1 MEAADRRLRDGRRA
15 HRAHGHRGHAG
26 RELQRRAGRRHPAG
40 RGRAAHTPA
49 GEAALSRDGSGGRAL
64 RAALPAAGRG
74 RSRDHPGD
82 LRARLPRSPS
92 DETAAA
98 VLRRALGA
106 GDLMERLPVL
116 PLGQLVV
123 YPHVVLPLALT
134 DPKAVQLIDEIIQG
148 EKRLLLGVVRSMG
161 GMEPPEGAVM
171 NTLPHQ
177 LYDVGTLGTIVRML
191 KLGDGSVRVMVQGL
205 EGARLNNI
213 AQGEKWLMADS
224 EPLQENT
231 LEDARTEALK
241 RTTIAQFSRVIDI
254 APYLGA
260 ELHEALAGITEDGK
274 LADFIAA
281 NLDLALPA
289 KAELLAIDDVT
300 HRLERLGEFL
310 VQELQVLEV
319 GTQIQEKVKSRLD
332 QNQREYVLRE
342 QLQVI
347 RQELGE
353 GEGDDELEELAK
365 RLDEAQLS
373 AEAKKVADRELKRLR
388 QMSPQSAEYQ
398 VARTYLDV
406 FATLPWGRVTQ
417 DQLDLKAAREIL
429 DRDHYDLKTVK
440 ERILEYLAVRTLN
453 PNARGSILCFV
464 GPPGVGKTSLG
475 QSIAESLG
483 RKFTRVSLGGV
494 RDEAEIK
501 GHRRTYVGAIPGR
514 IIHALQRCETR
525 TPVLMLEVLDPA
537 QNSTFVD
544 HYLEVPFDL
553 SGVMFIAT
561 ANSTLPIPDPL
572 LDRMEQL
579 TLVGYTPSEK
589 LQIAKRYL
597 LPRQLK
603 ETGLGKAEESERAH
617 VGDGALERLIGE
629 YTREAGVRQLEREIQ
644 GVLRKAALEVVEG
657 GAKMV
662 RVSSK
667 NLEKYAGQPKVQSEV
682 AGRAPEIGVATGL
695 AWTPVGGDIMFIE
708 AIRMPGKGQITL
720 TGQLG
725 DVMKESAQAAWSL
738 LRARASALG
747 IPLDAFTQSDVHL
760 HVPAGGVPKDGPSAG
775 ITIAAA
781 LASLL
786 CRRPARHD
794 VAMTGELTLRGRVL
808 PIGGL
813 KEKLTAAAR
822 AGVTSVLV
830 PARNKSDLIDLPEEV
845 RKLLDI
851 KLVETIDDVLDL
863 ALLDAPPADDRR
875 GDRRSG
881 GIRVVTPPSGPPAP
895 PAPPPPGEARR

>member
-1 MEAADRRLRDGRRA
+1 VD
-15 HRAHGHRGHAG
+15 
-26 RELQRRAGRRHPAG
+26 
-40 RGRAAHTPA
+40 
-49 GEAALSRDGSGGRAL
+49 
-64 RAALPAAGRG
+64 
-74 RSRDHPGD
+74 
-82 LRARLPRSPS
+82 RLPI
-92 DETAAA
+92 
-98 VLRRALGA
+98 
-106 GDLMERLPVL
+106 L

-134 DPKAVQLIDEIIQG
+134 DPRAVQLIDEIIQG
-148 EKRLLLGVVRSMG
+148 EKRLLLGVVKAAG
-161 GMEPPEGAVM
+161 GIEPPEGAVM
-171 NTLPHQ
+171 TTLPGQ
-177 LYDVGTLGTIVRML
+177 LYEVGTLGAVVRML

-205 EGARLNNI
+205 ERARL
-213 AQGEKWLMADS
+213 ADVEQGERYLTARC
-224 EPLQENT
+224 EPLAENL

-241 RTTIAQFSRVIDI
+241 RTVIAQFSRVIDI

-260 ELHEALAGITEDGK
+260 ELHEVLEGIAEAGK

-289 KAELLAIDDVT
+289 KAELLAVDDVT
-300 HRLERLGEFL
+300 RRLERLAEFL
-310 VQELQVLEV
+310 VQELEVLEV
-319 GTQIQEKVKSRLD
+319 GTQIQEKVKSRLE

-353 GEGDDELEELAK
+353 DTGDDELDELSQRLELAE
-365 RLDEAQLS
+365 LSPEAT
-373 AEAKKVADRELKRLR
+373 KVTDRELKRLR

-406 FATLPWGRVTQ
+406 FASLPWRRVSQ
-417 DQLDLKAAREIL
+417 DRLELKAAREIL

-453 PNARGSILCFV
+453 PDAKGSILCFV

-475 QSIAESLG
+475 QSIAEALG

-494 RDEAEIK
+494 RDEAEIR

-514 IIHALQRCETR
+514 ILHALQRCETR
-525 TPVLMLEVLDPA
+525 NPVLMLDEVDKMGADVRGDPTAALLEVLDPS

-561 ANSTLPIPDPL
+561 ANSLAPIPDPL
-572 LDRMEQL
+572 LDRMEIL
-579 TLVGYTPSEK
+579 TLIGYTPSEK
-589 LQIAKRYL
+589 LHIARRYL

-603 ETGLGKAEESERAH
+603 ETGLHERGTVA
-617 VGDGALERLIGE
+617 DGAMERLIAE

-657 GAKMV
+657 KTTGVKV
-662 RVSSK
+662 TGK
-667 NLEKYAGQPKVQSEV
+667 NLERFAGQPKVQSEV
-682 AGRAPEIGVATGL
+682 AGRAPEVGVATGL

-708 AIRMPGKGQITL
+708 AIRMPGRGQITL

-738 LRARASALG
+738 LRARAGPLG
-747 IPLDAFTQSDVHL
+747 IPIESFTQTDVHL
-760 HVPAGGVPKDGPSAG
+760 HVPAGAVPKDGPSAG
-775 ITIAAA
+775 ITIATA

-786 CRRPARHD
+786 CGRPSRHD
-794 VAMTGELTLRGRVL
+794 LAMTGELTLRGRVL

-822 AGVTSVLV
+822 AGVRTVLV
-830 PARNKSDLIDLPEEV
+830 PARNKTDLVDLPPEV
-845 RKLLDI
+845 EQLLEI
-851 KLVETIDDVLDL
+851 KQVETIDEVLEL
-863 ALLDAPPADDRR
+863 ALLEPLERVRPTEPGVRVSTTRPAA
-875 GDRRSG
+875 
-881 GIRVVTPPSGPPAP
+881 GPRP
-895 PAPPPPGEARR
+895 

>member
-1 MEAADRRLRDGRRA
+1 VD
-15 HRAHGHRGHAG
+15 
-26 RELQRRAGRRHPAG
+26 
-40 RGRAAHTPA
+40 
-49 GEAALSRDGSGGRAL
+49 
-64 RAALPAAGRG
+64 
-74 RSRDHPGD
+74 
-82 LRARLPRSPS
+82 
-92 DETAAA
+92 
-98 VLRRALGA
+98 
-106 GDLMERLPVL
+106 RLPVL

-123 YPHVVLPLALT
+123 FPHVVLPLALT

-148 EKRLLLGVVRSMG
+148 EKRLLLGVVKAAA

-171 NTLPHQ
+171 ATLPDQ
-177 LYDVGTLGTIVRML
+177 LYDIGTLGAVVRML

-205 EGARLNNI
+205 ERARLQGVV
-213 AQGEKWLMADS
+213 QGERYLMADYQPLS
-224 EPLQENT
+224 ENL

-241 RTTIAQFSRVIDI
+241 RTVVAQFSRVIDI

-260 ELHEALAGITEDGK
+260 ELHEVLAGITEAGK
-274 LADFIAA
+274 LSDFIAA

-300 HRLERLGEFL
+300 HRLERLAEFL
-310 VQELQVLEV
+310 AQELEVLEV
-319 GTQIQEKVKSRLD
+319 GTQIQEKVKTRLE

-353 GEGDDELEELAK
+353 DTGDDELDELAQ
-365 RLDEAQLS
+365 RIEQAQLS
-373 AEAKKVADRELKRLR
+373 PEASKVAERELKRLR

-406 FATLPWGRVTQ
+406 FATLPWTKVSQ
-417 DQLDLKAAREIL
+417 DRLDLKTARDIL

-453 PNARGSILCFV
+453 PDAKGSILCFV

-475 QSIAESLG
+475 QSIAEALG

-494 RDEAEIK
+494 RDEAEVR

-514 IIHALQRCETR
+514 ILHALQRCETR
-525 TPVLMLEVLDPA
+525 NPVLMLDEVDKMGADVRGDPTAALLEVLDPA
-537 QNSTFVD
+537 QNTTFVD

-561 ANSTLPIPDPL
+561 ANSLAPIPDPL

-579 TLVGYTPSEK
+579 TLIGYTPAEK
-589 LQIAKRYL
+589 LQIARRYL

-603 ETGLGKAEESERAH
+603 ETGLGAERAA
-617 VGDGALERLIGE
+617 VADGAMERLIAE
-629 YTREAGVRQLEREIQ
+629 YTREAGVRQLEREVQ
-644 GVLRKAALEVVEG
+644 GVLRKAALEVVEKKSAG
-657 GAKMV
+657 VKITA
-662 RVSSK
+662 K
-667 NLEKYAGQPKVQSEV
+667 NLEKYAGQPRVQSEV
-682 AGRAPEIGVATGL
+682 AGRAPEVGVATGL

-708 AIRMPGKGQITL
+708 AIRMAGKGQITL

-738 LRARASALG
+738 LRARAGALG
-747 IPLDAFTQSDVHL
+747 IPLESFTQTDVHL
-760 HVPAGGVPKDGPSAG
+760 HVPAGAVPKDGPSAG
-775 ITIAAA
+775 ITIATA

-786 CRRPARHD
+786 CNRPSRHD
-794 VAMTGELTLRGRVL
+794 LAMTGELTLRGRVL

-822 AGVTSVLV
+822 AGVTTVLV
-830 PARNKSDLIDLPEEV
+830 PARNKSDLVDLPDEV
-845 RKLLDI
+845 ARLLDI
-851 KLVETIDDVLDL
+851 RQVDTIDEVLEI
-863 ALLDAPPADDRR
+863 ALLAPDERARL
-875 GDRRSG
+875 SG
-881 GIRVVTPPSGPPAP
+881 GVRVMPDRPQ
-895 PAPPPPGEARR
+895 PGARP

>member
-1 MEAADRRLRDGRRA
+1 M
-15 HRAHGHRGHAG
+15 
-26 RELQRRAGRRHPAG
+26 
-40 RGRAAHTPA
+40 
-49 GEAALSRDGSGGRAL
+49 
-64 RAALPAAGRG
+64 
-74 RSRDHPGD
+74 
-82 LRARLPRSPS
+82 
-92 DETAAA
+92 
-98 VLRRALGA
+98 
-106 GDLMERLPVL
+106 
-116 PLGQLVV
+116 
-123 YPHVVLPLALT
+123 ALT
-134 DPKAVQLIDEIIQG
+134 DAHAVQLIDEVVQG
-148 EKRLLLGVVRSMG
+148 NKRVLLGVVRPVG
-161 GMEPPEGAVM
+161 GTEPPEGAVM
-171 NTLPHQ
+171 Q
-177 LYDVGTLGTIVRML
+177 ARADELYEVGTLSTVVRML

-205 EGARLNNI
+205 DRARLVEI
-213 AQGEKWLMADS
+213 TPAEHWLVAGY
-224 EPLQENT
+224 ET
-231 LEDARTEALK
+231 LPSTGVEDARTEALK
-241 RTTIAQFSRVIDI
+241 RTVHAQFSRVIDI
-254 APYLGA
+254 APYLGE
-260 ELHEALAGITEDGK
+260 ELHEVLAGITDAAK
-274 LADFIAA
+274 LADFVAA

-289 KAELLAIDDVT
+289 KAELLAIDEVNR
-300 HRLERLGEFL
+300 RLERLAELMG
-310 VQELQVLEV
+310 QELQVLEV
-319 GTQIQEKVKSRLD
+319 GSQTQEKVWTRFD
-332 QNQREYVLRE
+332 QNQCEYVLRE
-342 QLQVI
+342 QLRVI

-353 GEGDDELEELAK
+353 EEGEDELAELAR
-365 RLDEAQLS
+365 RLEEGGLS
-373 AEAKKVADRELKRLR
+373 PEGKKVADRELKRLR
-388 QMSPQSAEYQ
+388 QMSPQSAEYH
-398 VARTYLDV
+398 VARTYLEV
-406 FATLPWGRVTQ
+406 LASLPWSRTST
-417 DQLDLKAAREIL
+417 DRLDLKGARDIL

-453 PNARGSILCFV
+453 PEARGSILCFV

-475 QSIAESLG
+475 QSIAEALG
-483 RKFTRVSLGGV
+483 RRFTRVSLGGV
-494 RDEAEIK
+494 RDEAEVR
-501 GHRRTYVGAIPGR
+501 GHRRTYVGALPGR

-525 TPVLMLEVLDPA
+525 NPVLMLDEVDKMGADVRGDPTAALLEVLDPA

-553 SGVMFIAT
+553 SSVMFIAT
-561 ANSTLPIPDPL
+561 ANSIVPIPDPL

-589 LQIAKRYL
+589 FQIARRYL

-603 ETGLGKAEESERAH
+603 ETGLGGKDERAH
-617 VGDGALERLIGE
+617 LADAALERLIGE

-662 RVSSK
+662 KVSSK

-682 AGRAPEIGVATGL
+682 AGRAPEVGVATGL
-695 AWTPVGGDIMFIE
+695 AWTPTGGDIMFIE

-747 IPLDAFTQSDVHL
+747 IPLDAFTASDVHL

-786 CRRPARHD
+786 PRRPPRHD

-822 AGVTSVLV
+822 SGVTQVLV
-830 PARNKSDLIDLPEEV
+830 PERNKNDLIDLPDEV

-851 KLVETIDDVLDL
+851 QLVETIDDVLAL
-863 ALLDAPPADDRR
+863 ALLDVPPLDERTE
-875 GDRRSG
+875 RRSG
-881 GIRVVTPPSGPPAP
+881 GIRVVSPPSGPPTP
-895 PAPPPPGEARR
+895 PAPGEVRR

>member
-1 MEAADRRLRDGRRA
+1 VD
-15 HRAHGHRGHAG
+15 
-26 RELQRRAGRRHPAG
+26 
-40 RGRAAHTPA
+40 
-49 GEAALSRDGSGGRAL
+49 
-64 RAALPAAGRG
+64 
-74 RSRDHPGD
+74 
-82 LRARLPRSPS
+82 
-92 DETAAA
+92 
-98 VLRRALGA
+98 
-106 GDLMERLPVL
+106 RLPVL

-123 YPHVVLPLALT
+123 FPHVVLPLALT

-148 EKRLLLGVVRSMG
+148 EKRLLLGVVKPNG
-161 GMEPPEGAVM
+161 GLEPPEGAVM
-171 NTLPHQ
+171 ATMPDQ
-177 LYDVGTLGTIVRML
+177 LYEIGTLGAVVRML
-191 KLGDGSVRVMVQGL
+191 KLGDGSVRVMVQGI
-205 EGARLNNI
+205 ERARLSGV
-213 AQGEKWLMADS
+213 AQGERYLMADYQPLS
-224 EPLQENT
+224 ENL

-241 RTTIAQFSRVIDI
+241 RTVIAQFSRVIDI

-260 ELHEALAGITEDGK
+260 ELHEVLAGITEAGK
-274 LADFIAA
+274 LSDFIAA

-300 HRLERLGEFL
+300 RRLERLAEFL
-310 VQELQVLEV
+310 QQELEVLEV
-319 GTQIQEKVKSRLD
+319 GTQIQEKVKTRLE

-353 GEGDDELEELAK
+353 DTGDDELDELAQ
-365 RLDEAQLS
+365 RIEQAQLS
-373 AEAKKVADRELKRLR
+373 PEASKVAERELKRLR

-406 FATLPWGRVTQ
+406 FATLPWTKVSQ
-417 DQLDLKAAREIL
+417 DRLDLKMARDIL

-453 PNARGSILCFV
+453 PDAKGSILCFV

-475 QSIAESLG
+475 QSIAEALG

-494 RDEAEIK
+494 RDEAEVR

-514 IIHALQRCETR
+514 ILHALQRCETR
-525 TPVLMLEVLDPA
+525 NPVLMLDEVDKMGADVRGDPTAALLEVLDPA
-537 QNSTFVD
+537 QNTTFVD

-561 ANSTLPIPDPL
+561 ANSLAPIPDPL

-579 TLVGYTPSEK
+579 TLIGYTPAEK
-589 LQIAKRYL
+589 LQIARRYL

-603 ETGLGKAEESERAH
+603 ETGLGAERAA
-617 VGDGALERLIGE
+617 VADGAMERLIAE
-629 YTREAGVRQLEREIQ
+629 YTREAGVRQLEREVQ
-644 GVLRKAALEVVEG
+644 GVLRKAALEVVEKKSAG
-657 GAKMV
+657 VKITA
-662 RVSSK
+662 K
-667 NLEKYAGQPKVQSEV
+667 NLEKYAGQPRVQSEV
-682 AGRAPEIGVATGL
+682 AGRAPEVGVATGL

-738 LRARASALG
+738 LRARAGALG
-747 IPLDAFTQSDVHL
+747 IPLESFTQTDVHL
-760 HVPAGGVPKDGPSAG
+760 HVPAGAVPKDGPSAG
-775 ITIAAA
+775 ITIATA

-786 CRRPARHD
+786 CNRPSRHD
-794 VAMTGELTLRGRVL
+794 LAMTGELTLRGRVL

-822 AGVTSVLV
+822 AGVTTVLV
-830 PARNKSDLIDLPEEV
+830 PARNKSDLVDLPDEV
-845 RKLLDI
+845 ARLLDI
-851 KLVETIDDVLDL
+851 RQVDTIDEVLEL
-863 ALLDAPPADDRR
+863 ALLAPDER
-875 GDRRSG
+875 GRLSG
-881 GIRVVTPPSGPPAP
+881 GVRVIADRPPQP
-895 PAPPPPGEARR
+895 EARP

>member
-1 MEAADRRLRDGRRA
+1 
-15 HRAHGHRGHAG
+15 
-26 RELQRRAGRRHPAG
+26 
-40 RGRAAHTPA
+40 
-49 GEAALSRDGSGGRAL
+49 
-64 RAALPAAGRG
+64 
-74 RSRDHPGD
+74 
-82 LRARLPRSPS
+82 
-92 DETAAA
+92 
-98 VLRRALGA
+98 
-106 GDLMERLPVL
+106 MERLPVL

-134 DPKAVQLIDEIIQG
+134 DPKAVQLIDEVIQG
-148 EKRLLLGVVRSMG
+148 EKRVLLGVVKSVG
-161 GMEPPEGAVM
+161 GMEPLEGAVM

-205 EGARLNNI
+205 GRARLTEV
-213 AQGEKWLMADS
+213 AQGEKWLMADC
-224 EPLQENT
+224 EPLIENL
-231 LEDARTEALK
+231 LEDSRTEALK
-241 RTTIAQFSRVIDI
+241 RTVIAQFSRVIDI

-260 ELHEALAGITEDGK
+260 ELHEVLAGITEAGK

-300 HRLERLGEFL
+300 RRLERLSEFM

-319 GTQIQEKVKSRLD
+319 GTQIQEKVKNRLD

-353 GEGDDELEELAK
+353 GEGDDELDELAK
-365 RLDEAQLS
+365 RLEEAQLP
-373 AEAKKVADRELKRLR
+373 AEARKVAERELKRLR

-406 FATLPWGRVTQ
+406 FATLPWSRVTQ
-417 DQLDLKAAREIL
+417 DRLDLKAAREIL
-429 DRDHYDLKTVK
+429 DRDHYDLKTIK

-453 PNARGSILCFV
+453 PEAKGSILCFV

-475 QSIAESLG
+475 QSIAEALG

-494 RDEAEIK
+494 RDEAEIR

-514 IIHALQRCETR
+514 IIHALQRCENR
-525 TPVLMLEVLDPA
+525 SPVLMLDEVDKMGADVRGDPTAALLEVLDPA

-553 SGVMFIAT
+553 SSVMFIAT
-561 ANSTLPIPDPL
+561 ANSIVPIPDPL

-603 ETGLGKAEESERAH
+603 ETGLGGKEERAH
-617 VGDGALERLIGE
+617 LADAALERLIGE

-657 GAKMV
+657 KSTTV
-662 RVSSK
+662 KISVK
-667 NLEKYAGQPKVQSEV
+667 NLEKYAGLPKVQSEV
-682 AGRAPEIGVATGL
+682 VGRAPELGVATGL

-738 LRARASALG
+738 LRARAATLG
-747 IPLDAFTQSDVHL
+747 IPLDVFTQSDVHL
-760 HVPAGGVPKDGPSAG
+760 HVPAGAVPKDGPSAG

-786 CRRPARHD
+786 TRRPARHD

-830 PARNKSDLIDLPEEV
+830 PERNKNDLIDLPEEV

-851 KLVETIDDVLDL
+851 KLVETIDDVLAL
-863 ALLDAPPADDRR
+863 ALLDVPMDERTE
-875 GDRRSG
+875 RRSG
-881 GIRVVTPPSGPPAP
+881 GIRVVSPPSGPPTP
-895 PAPPPPGEARR
+895 PAPGEVRR

>member
-1 MEAADRRLRDGRRA
+1 
-15 HRAHGHRGHAG
+15 
-26 RELQRRAGRRHPAG
+26 
-40 RGRAAHTPA
+40 
-49 GEAALSRDGSGGRAL
+49 
-64 RAALPAAGRG
+64 
-74 RSRDHPGD
+74 
-82 LRARLPRSPS
+82 
-92 DETAAA
+92 
-98 VLRRALGA
+98 V
-106 GDLMERLPVL
+106 ERLPVL

-134 DPKAVQLIDEIIQG
+134 DPKAVQLIDEVIQG
-148 EKRLLLGVVRSMG
+148 EKRLLLGVVKSAG
-161 GMEPPEGAVM
+161 GVDPPEGAVM
-171 NTLPHQ
+171 ATLPHQ

-205 EGARLNNI
+205 ERARLSDI
-213 AQGEKWLMADS
+213 AQGEKWLMAGFD
-224 EPLQENT
+224 PMNENL

-241 RTTIAQFSRVIDI
+241 RTVIAQFSRVIDI

-260 ELHEALAGITEDGK
+260 ELHEVLAGITEAGK

-300 HRLERLGEFL
+300 RRLERLAEFL
-310 VQELQVLEV
+310 VQELEVLEV

-365 RLDEAQLS
+365 KLDDAQLS
-373 AEAKKVADRELKRLR
+373 AEAKKVAERELKRLR

-398 VARTYLDV
+398 VSRTYLDV
-406 FATLPWGRVTQ
+406 FAALPWNKVTK
-417 DQLDLKAAREIL
+417 DQLDLKVAREIL
-429 DRDHYDLKTVK
+429 DRDHYDLKTIK

-453 PNARGSILCFV
+453 PDAKGSILCFV

-475 QSIAESLG
+475 QSIAEALG

-494 RDEAEIK
+494 RDEAEIR

-514 IIHALQRCETR
+514 ILHALQRCESR
-525 TPVLMLEVLDPA
+525 TPVLMLDEVDKMGADVRGDPTAALLEVLDPA

-561 ANSTLPIPDPL
+561 ANSTMPIPDPL

-579 TLVGYTPSEK
+579 TLVGYTPAEK

-603 ETGLGKAEESERAH
+603 ETGLGEERAG
-617 VGDGALERLIGE
+617 VNDTALDRLISE

-657 GAKMV
+657 KSTAVKIT
-662 RVSSK
+662 SK
-667 NLEKYAGQPKVQSEV
+667 NLEKYAGQPKVQGEV
-682 AGRAPEIGVATGL
+682 AGRAPELGLAIGL

-738 LRARASALG
+738 LRARASMLG
-747 IPLDAFTQSDVHL
+747 IPLESFTGSDVHL
-760 HVPAGGVPKDGPSAG
+760 HVPAGAIPKDGPSAG
-775 ITIAAA
+775 IAIAAA

-786 CRRPARHD
+786 CGRPARHEL
-794 VAMTGELTLRGRVL
+794 AMTGELTLRGRVL

-822 AGVTSVLV
+822 AGVKTVLV
-830 PARNKSDLIDLPEEV
+830 PARNKNDLIDLPDEV

-851 KLVETIDDVLDL
+851 KLVETIDEVLAL
-863 ALLDAPPADDRR
+863 ALLDVPVDERAE
-875 GDRRSG
+875 RRSG
-881 GIRVVTPPSGPPAP
+881 GVRIVTPLPSVNPTSGTPPSGG
-895 PAPPPPGEARR
+895 GEVRR

>member
-1 MEAADRRLRDGRRA
+1 
-15 HRAHGHRGHAG
+15 
-26 RELQRRAGRRHPAG
+26 
-40 RGRAAHTPA
+40 
-49 GEAALSRDGSGGRAL
+49 
-64 RAALPAAGRG
+64 
-74 RSRDHPGD
+74 
-82 LRARLPRSPS
+82 
-92 DETAAA
+92 
-98 VLRRALGA
+98 
-106 GDLMERLPVL
+106 MERLPVL

-148 EKRLLLGVVRSMG
+148 EKRLLLGVVKAAG
-161 GMEPPEGAVM
+161 GIEPPEGAVM
-171 NTLPHQ
+171 ATLPDQ
-177 LYDVGTLGTIVRML
+177 LYDVGTLGAVVRML

-205 EGARLNNI
+205 ERARLQ
-213 AQGEKWLMADS
+213 AVSQGERYLMADYQ
-224 EPLQENT
+224 PLAENL

-241 RTTIAQFSRVIDI
+241 RTVIAQFSRVIDI

-260 ELHEALAGITEDGK
+260 ELHEVLAGITEAGK
-274 LADFIAA
+274 LADFISA

-289 KAELLAIDDVT
+289 KAELLAVDDVT
-300 HRLERLGEFL
+300 RRLERLAEFL
-310 VQELQVLEV
+310 QQELEVLEV
-319 GTQIQEKVKSRLD
+319 GTQIQEKVKSRLE

-353 GEGDDELEELAK
+353 DTGDDELDELSQ
-365 RLDEAQLS
+365 RLEQAQLS
-373 AEAKKVADRELKRLR
+373 PEAAKVAERELKRLR

-406 FATLPWGRVTQ
+406 FATLPWTKVSQ
-417 DQLDLKAAREIL
+417 DRLDLKAAREIL

-453 PNARGSILCFV
+453 PDAKGSILCFV

-475 QSIAESLG
+475 QSIAEALG

-494 RDEAEIK
+494 RDEAEVR

-514 IIHALQRCETR
+514 ILHALQRCETR
-525 TPVLMLEVLDPA
+525 NPVLMLDEVDKMGADVRGDPTAALLEVLDPA
-537 QNSTFVD
+537 QNTTFVD
-544 HYLEVPFDL
+544 HYLEVAFDL

-561 ANSTLPIPDPL
+561 ANSLAPIPDPL
-572 LDRMEQL
+572 LDRMEVL
-579 TLVGYTPSEK
+579 TLIGYTPAEK
-589 LQIAKRYL
+589 LQISRRYL

-603 ETGLGKAEESERAH
+603 ETGLGAERAS
-617 VGDGALERLIGE
+617 VADGAMERLIAE

-657 GAKMV
+657 KTAGVKISA
-662 RVSSK
+662 K
-667 NLEKYAGQPKVQSEV
+667 NLEKYAGQPRVQSEV
-682 AGRAPEIGVATGL
+682 AGRAPEVGVATGL

-708 AIRMPGKGQITL
+708 AIRMAGKGQITL

-738 LRARASALG
+738 LRARAGALG
-747 IPLDAFTQSDVHL
+747 IPLESFTQTDVHL
-760 HVPAGGVPKDGPSAG
+760 HVPAGAVPKDGPSAG
-775 ITIAAA
+775 ITIATA

-786 CRRPARHD
+786 CNRPSRHD
-794 VAMTGELTLRGRVL
+794 LAMTGELTLRGRVL

-822 AGVTSVLV
+822 AGVTTVLV
-830 PARNKSDLIDLPEEV
+830 PARNKSDLVDLPDEV
-845 RKLLDI
+845 ERLLDI
-851 KLVETIDDVLDL
+851 KQVDTIDEVLEL
-863 ALLDAPPADDRR
+863 ALLPADER
-875 GDRRSG
+875 GRLSG
-881 GIRVVTPPSGPPAP
+881 GVRVVADRPQSGLRP
-895 PAPPPPGEARR
+895 

>member
-1 MEAADRRLRDGRRA
+1 
-15 HRAHGHRGHAG
+15 
-26 RELQRRAGRRHPAG
+26 
-40 RGRAAHTPA
+40 
-49 GEAALSRDGSGGRAL
+49 
-64 RAALPAAGRG
+64 
-74 RSRDHPGD
+74 
-82 LRARLPRSPS
+82 
-92 DETAAA
+92 
-98 VLRRALGA
+98 
-106 GDLMERLPVL
+106 MERLPVL

-123 YPHVVLPLALT
+123 YPHVVLPLGLT
-134 DPKAVQLIDEIIQG
+134 DSKAVQLIDEVIQG
-148 EKRLLLGVVRSMG
+148 EKRLLLGVVKSMG

-205 EGARLNNI
+205 ERARLKDV
-213 AQGEKWLMADS
+213 AQGEKWLMAGC
-224 EPLQENT
+224 EALNENT

-241 RTTIAQFSRVIDI
+241 RTIIAQFSRVIDI

-260 ELHEALAGITEDGK
+260 ELHEVLAGITEAGK

-289 KAELLAIDDVT
+289 KAELLSIDDVT

-319 GTQIQEKVKSRLD
+319 GTQIQEKVKTRLD
-332 QNQREYVLRE
+332 QNQRAYVLRE
-342 QLQVI
+342 QLHVI
-347 RQELGE
+347 RQKLGE
-353 GEGDDELEELAK
+353 GEGDDEIEELAR
-365 RLDEAQLS
+365 RLEEAQLS

-406 FATLPWGRVTQ
+406 FATLPWSRVTA
-417 DQLDLKAAREIL
+417 DRLDLKTAREIL

-453 PNARGSILCFV
+453 PNAKGSILCFV

-475 QSIAESLG
+475 QSIAEALG

-494 RDEAEIK
+494 RDEAEIR

-525 TPVLMLEVLDPA
+525 SPVLMLDEVDKMGADVRGDPTAALLEVLDPA

-561 ANSTLPIPDPL
+561 ANSIQPIPDPL

-579 TLVGYTPSEK
+579 TLVGYTPAEK

-603 ETGLGKAEESERAH
+603 ETGLGGKEERAH
-617 VGDGALERLIGE
+617 LADGALERLIGE

-657 GAKMV
+657 KSTAGALKV
-662 RVSSK
+662 TVK

-738 LRARASALG
+738 LRARAGALG
-747 IPLDAFTQSDVHL
+747 IPMEFFTQSDV
-760 HVPAGGVPKDGPSAG
+760 
-775 ITIAAA
+775 
-781 LASLL
+781 
-786 CRRPARHD
+786 
-794 VAMTGELTLRGRVL
+794 
-808 PIGGL
+808 
-813 KEKLTAAAR
+813 
-822 AGVTSVLV
+822 
-830 PARNKSDLIDLPEEV
+830 
-845 RKLLDI
+845 
-851 KLVETIDDVLDL
+851 
-863 ALLDAPPADDRR
+863 
-875 GDRRSG
+875 
-881 GIRVVTPPSGPPAP
+881 
-895 PAPPPPGEARR
+895 